1 MFLTENPD
9 AWNII
14 ISAVL
19 LLVSYFLG
27 AIPFGVVIGRAV
39 TGVDIR
45 QHGSKN
51 IGSTNAIRVL
61 GKKVG
66 ALVFLCD
73 VLKGAFV
80 IIILKI
86 LAQTNVWHSILDYGY
101 FGMMAVIG
109 HSFSVFLGFK
119 GGKAVATSL
128 GVVLCI
134 CPLAGI
140 LCLIAFAT
148 VLFTTGYV
156 SLASTFATVTVLL
169 TYLVLF
175 FIGYQATN
183 FFDYFIS
190 APSLESLI
198 TILIPGVIILYK
210 HIPNYKRLAAGTENC
225 FKKKKEE
232 NLTEA
237 TVEVSN
243 EKANEN
249 NDATDN

>member
-1 MFLTENPD
+1 MILTEAFD
-9 AWNII
+9 TWNII
-14 ISAVL
+14 ICSI
-19 LLVSYFLG
+19 LLVVSYLLG
-27 AIPFGVVIGRAV
+27 SIPFGIVIGKAA

-73 VLKGAFV
+73 VLKGAIV
-80 IIILKI
+80 IAILKI
-86 LAQTNVWHSILDYGY
+86 LASANVFHSILDYGWY
-101 FGMMAVIG
+101 GMMAVIG
-109 HSFSVFLGFK
+109 HSFSIFLGFK

-140 LCLIAFAT
+140 LCLVTFAI

-156 SLASTFATVTVLL
+156 SLASTFATLAVLL
-169 TYLVLF
+169 TYIVLF
-175 FIGYQATN
+175 IIGYEATN

-198 TILIPGVIILYK
+198 SILIPGFIIIYK
-210 HIPNYKRLAAGTENC
+210 HIPNYKRLANGTENC
-225 FKKKKEE
+225 FKKKKEPE
-232 NLTEA
+232 TEA
-237 TVEVSN
+237 
-243 EKANEN
+243 
-249 NDATDN
+249 

>member
-14 ISAVL
+14 ISTIL

-73 VLKGAFV
+73 VLKGALV
-80 IIILKI
+80 IAVLKI
-86 LAQTNVWHSILDYGY
+86 LAQANVWHSILDYGY

-140 LCLIAFAT
+140 LCLVAFAT
-148 VLFTTGYV
+148 LLFTTGYV

-169 TYLVLF
+169 TYIILF
-175 FIGYQATN
+175 IIGYQATN

-190 APSLESLI
+190 APSLESLL
-198 TILIPGVIILYK
+198 TILVPGIIILYK

-225 FKKKKEE
+225 FKKKKEAPV
-232 NLTEA
+232 TEA
-237 TVEVSN
+237 VTEETTSSDD
-243 EKANEN
+243 NEN
-249 NDATDN
+249 EATEN